1 MIIRNPNRE
10 IALIKKVLGQN
21 QPLTRGSLAGLVKSF
36 VTKNRRSILSIARAH
51 ATPFYL
57 FDRQSLDANI
67 SRFIAAF
74 ARLAPKQNIFYAMK
88 SNPYVPVL
96 KTVVRHGL
104 GLDVSSGT
112 ELQLAV
118 NAGAKRIVFNGPGKT
133 AAELGLALKHR
144 SKVTVNLDS
153 FAELKTLGSLAA
165 ARKQKIR
172 AGVRLVSTTS
182 HGAWNKFGVP
192 LEQIETFW
200 RTASRYQNI
209 SLEGIHFHNS
219 WNANAAPYVETI
231 KTIAAFLKRSPR
243 VRRSLKFIDIGGGFW
258 PYRVDGYYPWLLPA
272 GEIVRTAH
280 AAQKTAASFTDRYY
294 LSESVPLA
302 SYAREIKQAV
312 DKHLAPLGD
321 YQYYVEP
328 GRSISYPAF
337 HIVMRIADVK
347 GADYGIAD
355 AGTNIVGLDT
365 YEYVYHPLINLTHFG
380 TKEIT
385 FELFG
390 SLCTPDDV
398 FGHYCYATK
407 MAAGDVIIIP
417 NQGAYTYNTAQ
428 PFIKD
433 VAPVLPLPNR

>member
-1 MIIRNPNRE
+1 MLITNPNRE
-10 IALIKKVLGQN
+10 LTAIKKVLIQR
-21 QPLTRGSLAGLVKSF
+21 QALTRGSLGGLVKSF
-36 VTKNRRSILSIARAH
+36 VKKNKKSILSTARKH
-51 ATPFYL
+51 PTPFYL
-57 FDRQSLDANI
+57 FDQQSLDAGVN
-67 SRFIAAF
+67 SFTAAF
-74 ARLAPKQNIFYAMK
+74 GRLAPKQNIFYAIK

-96 KTVVRHGL
+96 KTAVRHGL

-112 ELQLAV
+112 ELSLAV
-118 NAGAKRIVFNGPGKT
+118 DAKAKKILFNGPGKT

-144 SKVTVNLDS
+144 SIVTVNIDS
-153 FAELKTLGSLAA
+153 FAELKTLGNLTST
-165 ARKQKIR
+165 RKQRIR
-172 AGVRLVSTTS
+172 AGVRMINTTS
-182 HGAWNKFGVP
+182 HGAWSKFGVP
-192 LEQIETFW
+192 LEQLEVFW
-200 RTASRYQNI
+200 RAAARYQNI
-209 SLEGIHFHNS
+209 SLQGIHFHNS

-231 KTIAAFLKRSPR
+231 RTIAAFLKRSPR
-243 VRRSLKFIDIGGGFW
+243 IRRQLKFIDIGGGFW

-272 GEIVRTAH
+272 GEIIRTAH
-280 AAQKTAASFTDRYY
+280 ATLKTAAPFTDRYY

-302 SYAREIKQAV
+302 TYAREIKRAV
-312 DKHLAPLGD
+312 DAYLSPLGD
-321 YQYYVEP
+321 YQYYLEP

-337 HIVMRIADVK
+337 HIVMRVADVK
-347 GADYGIAD
+347 GANYGIAD

-407 MAAGDVIIIP
+407 MAAGNLIVIP

-433 VAPVLPLPNR
+433 IAPVWPLPNR